1 MAGTPLE
8 KHSSTSSPTVLVS
21 TGCSFSAL
29 ALELD
34 DAAADA
40 IAENTPS
47 AQPTP
52 SARRSRYRARSVIQ
66 VVGGLFVVVQLLQCL
81 QL

>member
-8 KHSSTSSPTVLVS
+8 KRSSTSSPTVLVS
-21 TGCSFSAL
+21 TGCSLSAL

-40 IAENTPS
+40 VAENSTS
-47 AQPTP
+47 V
-52 SARRSRYRARSVIQ
+52 SRAFDAPIS
-66 VVGGLFVVVQLLQCL
+66 L
-81 QL
+81 